1 MTALFPPQT
10 LFPLPLFPRLRNP
23 SPRTGTGPRR
33 KPLTLTGSKEVE
45 RGVEFETGDSFF
57 RRESAVGRD
66 LGVLAAVLHRKS
78 LGRGLRVLDAM
89 CGCGVRSLRYLSQAG
104 ASFVWANDAFEGYR
118 GLILSNLSGE
128 ARVSPGGDRRWVVT
142 HLVANKVLADRYL
155 QRDFFDLVD
164 IDSFGSDS
172 SFMRL
177 AIAAVKIG
185 GLLYITSTDGYSS
198 GGHRPHHSLDSYG
211 AYVRPMPYSNEIGL
225 RMLIGGAYR
234 EAAASG
240 FHLSPLFSY
249 YSYHGPIFRVM
260 LQVARGK
267 LHENSQYSFISY
279 CNQCGNSETF
289 PWEELG
295 QISCPCRN
303 GGVLFLKTKQQL
315 EVFRGLEIETLYA
328 IMNDEIYIC
337 QYITKKMVSRSVVVS
352 GPLWTGP
359 LHDAAYL
366 TEMLKLAR
374 EWGWA
379 CTKQKDVDLE
389 KLLNQMIDESD
400 PQLPPGYIKLD
411 EIARRAKIN
420 SPPISTLI
428 STLEKEGYVAS
439 RSHIVPNAV
448 KTNCPMADCIHIAR
462 ELRHV
467 R

>member
-303 GGVLFLKTKQQL
+303 GGV
-315 EVFRGLEIETLYA
+315 
-328 IMNDEIYIC
+328 
-337 QYITKKMVSRSVVVS
+337 SRSVVVS

>member
-1 MTALFPPQT
+1 MRQGVVTRLFHLSTEAVRRRHTTKPVRKSSPQILNALLSPLPPAMTALLIPQT
-10 LFPLPLFPRLRNP
+10 LFPLPFFPHPRNP
-23 SPRTGTGPRR
+23 SARSRTGPRR

-66 LGVLAAVLHRKS
+66 LGVLAAALHRMS

-89 CGCGVRSLRYLSQAG
+89 CGCGIRSLRYLSQAG
-104 ASFVWANDAFEGYR
+104 AAFVWANDAFEGYR

-128 ARVSPGGDRRWVVT
+128 ARVSPEGDRRWVVT
-142 HLVANKVLADRYL
+142 HLVANKSRSEACCTSR
-155 QRDFFDLVD
+155 
-164 IDSFGSDS
+164 
-172 SFMRL
+172 RL
-177 AIAAVKIG
+177 MG
-185 GLLYITSTDGYSS
+185 T
-198 GGHRPHHSLDSYG
+198 HRAG
-211 AYVRPMPYSNEIGL
+211 IGL
-225 RMLIGGAYR
+225 ISGAYR
-234 EAAASG
+234 EAVALG

-249 YSYHGPIFRVM
+249 YSYHGPVFRVM

-267 LHENSQYSFISY
+267 PHKNSWYSFISY
-279 CNQCGNSETF
+279 CNRCGNSQTF

-303 GGVLFLKTKQQL
+303 GGV
-315 EVFRGLEIETLYA
+315 
-328 IMNDEIYIC
+328 
-337 QYITKKMVSRSVVVS
+337 SSSVVVS

-379 CTKQKDVDLE
+379 STKQNDVDLE

-428 STLEKEGYVAS
+428 STLEKEGFVAC
-439 RSHIVPNAV
+439 RSHIAPNAV
-448 KTNCPMADCIHIAR
+448 KTNCPMAACIHIAR
-462 ELRHV
+462 ELGHV